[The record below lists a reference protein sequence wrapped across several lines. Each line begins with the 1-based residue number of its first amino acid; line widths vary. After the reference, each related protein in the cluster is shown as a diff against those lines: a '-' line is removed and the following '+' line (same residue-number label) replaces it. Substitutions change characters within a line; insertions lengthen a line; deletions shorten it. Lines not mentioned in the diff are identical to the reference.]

1 MVVPHQVGDIIRS
14 FVRVPGS
21 GSERSANPV
30 LCDLARASTLAA
42 TVPIP
47 QNPPPATH
55 VLTQIPCPYSNTQIP
70 NNQKRKRDKI
80 EEKENIHKANVAPK
94 VICIETSTETIP
106 IKTIPVTL
114 MAAVRIPN
122 VDVLKLKNENKQLRM
137 ENENLRK
144 QLSLFK
150 QLIRNPERLQRV
162 LRRLEKKT
170 QEA

>member
-42 TVPIP
+42 TVPQP
-47 QNPPPATH
+47 QNLPPATN
-55 VLTQIPCPYSNTQIP
+55 VLTPIPLLTQIP

-80 EEKENIHKANVAPK
+80 EEKENIHKTNVAPK